1 MSVNTTQV
9 YEEVSADEGRILHCY
24 EDHLGK
30 ITCAIGHLVLASDP
44 EADLPVYAVTE
55 FNVPEADCITEERC
69 YELFQTDVQI
79 AIDGCEAI
87 YDNWDN
93 LPQEMQHVLV
103 NMCFQL
109 GQGGLSNFKNF
120 KAAIETEDWKSAAA
134 EMLDSRWA
142 KQTPARAQR
151 LHDRVLNLEPRGQG

>member
-1 MSVNTTQV
+1 MNQNDPVP
-9 YEEVSADEGRILHCY
+9 EDEG
-24 EDHLGK
+24 
-30 ITCAIGHLVLASDP
+30 
-44 EADLPVYAVTE
+44 
-55 FNVPEADCITEERC
+55 ITEESC

-87 YDNWDN
+87 YDNWNN
-93 LPQEMQHVLV
+93 LSQEMQHVLV

-120 KAAIETEDWKSAAA
+120 KAAIETENWKSAAA

-142 KQTPARAQR
+142 KQTPERAQR
-151 LHDRVLNLEPRGQG
+151 LHDRVLQLESSGQG

>member
-9 YEEVSADEGRILHCY
+9 YEEVSADEGKILHSYLCS
-24 EDHLGK
+24 EGHA
-30 ITCAIGHLVLASDP
+30 TCGIGHKILHDEP
-44 EADLPVYAVTE
+44 ENLLPVYGANDPVAE
-55 FNVPEADCITEERC
+55 DEGITEERC

-120 KAAIETEDWKSAAA
+120 KAAIETEDWKSAAT

-151 LHDRVLNLEPRGQG
+151 LHDRVLNLEPVGQG